1 METVAVVALAYLVG
15 SIPFAFLLSRRGG
28 IDLRRVGSGNV
39 GASNVLRT
47 AGIRTALLAMLLDAA
62 KGSLAVVVAQP
73 LAPGPSTPVAAG
85 LASILG
91 HVYPVWLRF
100 RGGKGVATAA
110 GVFAVLT
117 PAALGVAAAV
127 FVLAVWIS
135 RYISVGS
142 LAGAATLAIVA
153 AAGDSPRASAAAAVT
168 AATIIVYRHRGNL
181 SRIRAGT
188 ERRIGQRLL
197 SADRAGDN

>member
-1 METVAVVALAYLVG
+1 MENVAIVAIAYLVG
-15 SIPFAFLLSRRGG
+15 SIPFAFLLSRRSG

-47 AGIRTALLAMLLDAA
+47 SGVRAAVLAVALDAA
-62 KGSLAVVVAQP
+62 KGSVAVLMAQP
-73 LAPGPSTPVAAG
+73 LAAGPTTSMAAG

-91 HVYPVWLRF
+91 HIYPFWLRF

-117 PAALGVAAAV
+117 PSALGIAAGV
-127 FVLAVWIS
+127 FLVAVWIS

-142 LAGAATLAIVA
+142 M
-153 AAGDSPRASAAAAVT
+153 AAAAALAI
-168 AATIIVYRHRGNL
+168 AALAGDAPGTIAFGAGVSALIILHRHRANL
-181 SRIRAGT
+181 ARVIAGT
-188 ERRIGQRLL
+188 ERRVGQRL
-197 SADRAGDN
+197 ATRE